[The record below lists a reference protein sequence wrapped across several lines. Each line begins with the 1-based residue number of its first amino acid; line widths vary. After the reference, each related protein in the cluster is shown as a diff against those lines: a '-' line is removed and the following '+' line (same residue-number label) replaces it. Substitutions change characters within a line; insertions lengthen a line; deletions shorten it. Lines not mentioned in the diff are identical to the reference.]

1 MKHPTHHF
9 NAPQLVTV
17 PIRRLNPVLLS
28 GDRERINEFLDI
40 QIERERDDEAAEALA
55 EMPIQTLTPEDI
67 NRMSTID
74 LEKVTEAQR
83 LIPIPNY
90 RVE

>member
-1 MKHPTHHF
+1 MKHPTHSFSSPLARDLFEILASAHS
-9 NAPQLVTV
+9 AATRQE
-17 PIRRLNPVLLS
+17 IS
-28 GDRERINEFLDI
+28 DM
-40 QIERERDDEAAEALA
+40 ERERQRDQEAEEALA

-67 NRMSTID
+67 NRMATID

>member
-1 MKHPTHHF
+1 MKHPTHSF
-9 NAPQLVTV
+9 SSPLARDLFEILAAADAATRQE
-17 PIRRLNPVLLS
+17 IS
-28 GDRERINEFLDI
+28 DM
-40 QIERERDDEAAEALA
+40 ERERQRDQEAEEALA

-67 NRMSTID
+67 NRMATID